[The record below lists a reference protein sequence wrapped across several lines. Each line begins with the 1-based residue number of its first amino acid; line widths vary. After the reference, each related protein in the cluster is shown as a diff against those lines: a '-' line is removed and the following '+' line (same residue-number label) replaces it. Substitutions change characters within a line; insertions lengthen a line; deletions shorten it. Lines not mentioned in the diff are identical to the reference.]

1 MKLNVNL
8 DILKKYSRPGPR
20 YTSYP
25 TAPHFTPEFGPEDFE
40 RAIRESNRTAEN
52 GDISLYFHFPF
63 CPQLCFYCGCNVII
77 SRNETRINRYL
88 EYLKKEI
95 QLLRRLI
102 HPDRKVTQMH
112 WGGGTPNYLQ
122 PQQIRTIFQAIR
134 DAFPFTEDAEIS
146 VEIDP
151 RTLTPEHLPL
161 FRELG
166 FNRLSFGVQD
176 FEHQVQVTINRLQP
190 EDMTRRVVAESR
202 ALGFP
207 SINVDLIY
215 GLPYQTEATFQR
227 TIDKIIDIA
236 PDRLAVFNY
245 AHVPWLKKHQRVI
258 PEEALPTPEVKL
270 RLFKMTIEQLTEAG
284 YVFIGMDH
292 FARPDDELSIAQKTR
307 TLYRNFQGY
316 SPRAGAEVFALGITS
331 ISQLQRIYAQN
342 VKDTRRYEQLLDA
355 GKIVGVEGSVRLGVV
370 AQAVALVVR
379 PQRLLGGLDRA
390 RHLEPQ
396 ALLEQLLARVADQP
410 SGEGAAPR
418 LRVSKGLLDP
428 LRGHA
433 ALLEKLP
440 DLALDFLEHFGLL
453 GHRVQL
459 AGRLPEQRLTDQ
471 LLRDLGLELEAV
483 VGPRRA
489 GQLAVELQ
497 PLVARQRRPI
507 RLHELLKGLL
517 QPLGGD
523 GFAVDDDRDL

>member
-1 MKLNVNL
+1 MALNVNF

-25 TAPHFTPEFGPEDFE
+25 TAPHFSTNFGSADFE
-40 RAIRESNRTAEN
+40 KAIRDSNGTAAN
-52 GDISLYFHFPF
+52 GNISLYFHFPF
-63 CPQLCFYCGCNVII
+63 CPQLCYYCGCNVII
-77 SRNETRINRYL
+77 SRNEQRIQRYL

-95 QLLRRLI
+95 ALLRQFI

-112 WGGGTPNYLQ
+112 WGGGTPNYLT
-122 PQQIRTIFQAIR
+122 PAQIREIFTAITE
-134 DAFPFTEDAEIS
+134 AFPFTEDAEIS

-176 FEHQVQVTINRLQP
+176 FESQVQVTINRIQP
-190 EDMTRRVVAESR
+190 ENMTRQVVEESR

-215 GLPYQTEATFQR
+215 GLPYQTPETFQR
-227 TIDKIIDIA
+227 TIDKIIDID

-258 PEEALPTPEVKL
+258 PEEALPTADIKL
-270 RLFKMTIEQLTEAG
+270 ILLKMTIERLTQAG

-292 FARPDDELSIAQKTR
+292 FARPDDELAIAQKTH

-342 VKDTRRYEQLLDA
+342 VKDTRRYEEMLDA
-355 GKIVGVEGSVRLGVV
+355 GQLPTYQGIALSDDDVLRRHVINELMCNNRVHKATVEAQFGIVFDHYF
-370 AQAVALVVR
+370 ADALETLKPLEADNLVMLTPEEIRVTDQGRFVVR
-379 PQRLLGGLDRA
+379 NIAMAFDWYLKHQKSN
-390 RHLEPQ
+390 Q
-396 ALLEQLLARVADQP
+396 NIY
-410 SGEGAAPR
+410 
-418 LRVSKGLLDP
+418 SK
-428 LRGHA
+428 
-433 ALLEKLP
+433 
-440 DLALDFLEHFGLL
+440 
-453 GHRVQL
+453 
-459 AGRLPEQRLTDQ
+459 T
-471 LLRDLGLELEAV
+471 
-483 VGPRRA
+483 
-489 GQLAVELQ
+489 
-497 PLVARQRRPI
+497 I
-507 RLHELLKGLL
+507 
-517 QPLGGD
+517 
-523 GFAVDDDRDL
+523 

>member
-40 RAIRESNRTAEN
+40 RAIRESNHTAEN

-63 CPQLCFYCGCNVII
+63 CPQLCYYCGCNVII

-190 EDMTRRVVAESR
+190 ENMTRRVVEESR

-227 TIDKIIDIA
+227 TIDKIIDIS

-355 GKIVGVEGSVRLGVV
+355 GKIPTHVGIALTDDDVLRRHVINELMCNNRLQKPAVEARFRIQFDQYFADALE
-370 AQAVALVVR
+370 ALKPLQADGLVELDSDEIRVTEQGRFVVR
-379 PQRLLGGLDRA
+379 NIAMAFDWYLKQESSTKA
-390 RHLEPQ
+390 IY
-396 ALLEQLLARVADQP
+396 
-410 SGEGAAPR
+410 
-418 LRVSKGLLDP
+418 SK
-428 LRGHA
+428 
-433 ALLEKLP
+433 
-440 DLALDFLEHFGLL
+440 
-453 GHRVQL
+453 
-459 AGRLPEQRLTDQ
+459 T
-471 LLRDLGLELEAV
+471 
-483 VGPRRA
+483 
-489 GQLAVELQ
+489 
-497 PLVARQRRPI
+497 I
-507 RLHELLKGLL
+507 
-517 QPLGGD
+517 
-523 GFAVDDDRDL
+523 

>member
-40 RAIRESNRTAEN
+40 RAIRESNHTAEN

-63 CPQLCFYCGCNVII
+63 CPQLCYYCGCNVII

-190 EDMTRRVVAESR
+190 EDMTRRVVEESR

-215 GLPYQTEATFQR
+215 GLPYQTEETFQR
-227 TIDKIIDIA
+227 TIDKIIDIS

-342 VKDTRRYEQLLDA
+342 VKDTRRYEQLLDS
-355 GKIVGVEGSVRLGVV
+355 GKIPTHVGIALTDDDVLRRHVINELMCNNRLQKPAVEARFRIQFDQYFADALE
-370 AQAVALVVR
+370 ALKPLQADGLVELDSDEIRVTEQGRFVVR
-379 PQRLLGGLDRA
+379 NIAMAFDWYLKQENSTKA
-390 RHLEPQ
+390 IY
-396 ALLEQLLARVADQP
+396 
-410 SGEGAAPR
+410 
-418 LRVSKGLLDP
+418 SK
-428 LRGHA
+428 
-433 ALLEKLP
+433 
-440 DLALDFLEHFGLL
+440 
-453 GHRVQL
+453 
-459 AGRLPEQRLTDQ
+459 T
-471 LLRDLGLELEAV
+471 
-483 VGPRRA
+483 
-489 GQLAVELQ
+489 
-497 PLVARQRRPI
+497 I
-507 RLHELLKGLL
+507 
-517 QPLGGD
+517 
-523 GFAVDDDRDL
+523 

>member
-40 RAIRESNRTAEN
+40 RAIRESNHTAEN

-63 CPQLCFYCGCNVII
+63 CPQLCYYCGCNVII

-190 EDMTRRVVAESR
+190 EDMTRRVVEESR

-215 GLPYQTEATFQR
+215 GLPYQTEETFQR
-227 TIDKIIDIA
+227 TIDKIIDIS

-355 GKIVGVEGSVRLGVV
+355 GKIPTHVGIALTDDDVLRRHVINELMCNNRLQKPAVEARFRIQFDQYFADALE
-370 AQAVALVVR
+370 ALKPLQADGLVELDSDEIRVTEQGRFVVR
-379 PQRLLGGLDRA
+379 NIAMAFDWYLKQENSTKA
-390 RHLEPQ
+390 IY
-396 ALLEQLLARVADQP
+396 
-410 SGEGAAPR
+410 
-418 LRVSKGLLDP
+418 SK
-428 LRGHA
+428 
-433 ALLEKLP
+433 
-440 DLALDFLEHFGLL
+440 
-453 GHRVQL
+453 
-459 AGRLPEQRLTDQ
+459 T
-471 LLRDLGLELEAV
+471 
-483 VGPRRA
+483 
-489 GQLAVELQ
+489 
-497 PLVARQRRPI
+497 I
-507 RLHELLKGLL
+507 
-517 QPLGGD
+517 
-523 GFAVDDDRDL
+523 